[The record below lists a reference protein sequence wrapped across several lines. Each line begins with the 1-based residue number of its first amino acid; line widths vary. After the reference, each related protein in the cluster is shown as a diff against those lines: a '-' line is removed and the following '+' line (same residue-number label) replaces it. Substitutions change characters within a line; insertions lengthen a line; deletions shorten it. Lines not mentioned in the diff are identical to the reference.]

1 MSTRPPDPDSLRY
14 EHYWAPVLAGPAQ
27 RLLERVVDAPGVCLG
42 IGAGTGT
49 LTLAAAGRWPRVRII
64 SLDASAGMLS
74 VARGHAAELWPAD
87 AQRFDWLAAD
97 AAAMPLADGSVDL
110 AVSSFALQVVDDRR
124 AVLAEARRVLRSGGQ
139 LAFVTW
145 IADDLSLAADDA
157 FDGVVAEFGLGGAGV
172 GFRPSRTTD
181 YTSLDEARAELSA
194 AGFDDIDVR
203 SDTLRQTWTREDYL
217 EFKERYDE
225 REVFEDLDDDG
236 RDQLRDALRARW
248 ANLPD
253 AAFEVSGPLVSALA
267 RKPLGR

>member
-14 EHYWAPVLAGPAQ
+14 ERYWAPVLAGPAQ
-27 RLLERVVDAPGVCLG
+27 RLLERVVDAPGVCLD

-74 VARGHAAELWPAD
+74 VARGHAAELCPAD

-157 FDGVVAEFGLGGAGV
+157 FDGVVAELGLGGAAV
-172 GFRPSRTTD
+172 GFRPARTTD
-181 YTSLDEARAELSA
+181 YASLEAPLSSCRRLT
-194 AGFDDIDVR
+194 AGQSTGRIGVPSRMASRRSEQSARSSADVGLHM
-203 SDTLRQTWTREDYL
+203 TPC
-217 EFKERYDE
+217 
-225 REVFEDLDDDG
+225 
-236 RDQLRDALRARW
+236 A
-248 ANLPD
+248 P
-253 AAFEVSGPLVSALA
+253 
-267 RKPLGR
+267 